1 MLVIY
6 AEKSSLAKTIASVL
20 GAGQRIPMQGEP
32 TVGYYQFKFNGEDAV
47 LCHGVGHLMSLIP
60 AASYDEKYKN
70 WDLNVFP
77 CIPEKFRIAPKKETI
92 ACSRLVKDFFQKA
105 DWCINAA
112 DPDRE
117 GELIFS
123 YVYQACGCKAP
134 YKRVWI
140 EDLTD
145 EKIRKAFSNL
155 IEPKQ
160 SISAQNP
167 GSPYDL
173 QMAGRARDI
182 ADWLIG
188 NNLTVAATKRFGGY
202 KELLS
207 VGRVQTPTLALV
219 VEREKAILNH
229 SKTKFWRLNGIFTT
243 ANNETFEAEYI
254 EGKIA
259 NSEDAGKKLAE
270 CGNADGVVA
279 EVNTKHKSENAPL
292 LYNATQLQIAANKKF
307 GWNSDKTTK
316 VMQDLYEHKLMT
328 YPRTSSEHL
337 TEAMMPEAA
346 AIIGKLL
353 NMPEYSKYAL
363 PRDKWQKFSKRHF
376 DDKKVGSH
384 PAIIPTVNVPKDMSS
399 MNEDEKKLYDL
410 LAKSLIRIIYPKA
423 ELDDTTV
430 LIDVNKVR
438 FKATGSVI
446 TNNGWYA
453 VDAKPQKKNVL
464 PALAVGDK
472 LKGEYSIKEC
482 ETEPPKRYTEADLL
496 AAMELAGQTIEDEEI
511 RTLMKMQKKGLGTDA
526 TRAPIL
532 KGLFDRRYL
541 DRKGKSIFP
550 TDKGMFLIDTLPV
563 DAIKSADMTGDWEMR
578 LNNVA
583 MGKEP
588 VINFIRD
595 IEQTTRDWYAQVASA
610 SERHYVSPEKG
621 DLLCPVCNRV
631 VKPTPFG
638 WGCTGY
644 SKDGDG
650 CKFTIN
656 KTLAGVEM
664 SEKEIQ
670 KLLTKGRTGLIK
682 GFTSKS
688 GKKFNAYLV
697 IDPETKD
704 IKFDFLSDKERE
716 MVCPICGKGMKKSK
730 YGYIC
735 ENFSRDGS
743 GCDFSVNTEICKKK
757 ISAAQVAALLKDGRT
772 EVIKGFKSKAGKEFD
787 AALVLNKETHRIDFE
802 FAKREQPSASRN
814 AYYPEEQ
821 FEYYEPVIPEEYLHP
836 IEPKAE
842 PTEHYNEY
850 AELFGRLDKSEFR
863 SKFKLDD
870 KDIQMINE
878 KGMDVIRSHA
888 VDFVQKRL
896 APAVIPNDR
905 KQTPMRG
912 HPVFKAQHATACCC
926 RGCLS
931 KWHHIPAGVELTQE
945 QQEYVVNV
953 LMEWI
958 GKKYHQ

>member
-6 AEKSSLAKTIASVL
+6 AEKSSLAKTIANVL
-20 GAGQRIPMQGEP
+20 GAGPRIPMQGEP
-32 TVGYYQFKFNGEDAV
+32 TVGYYRFKFNGEDAV
-47 LCHGVGHLMSLIP
+47 LCHGVGHLMSLVP
-60 AASYDEKYKN
+60 ASSYDEKYKN
-70 WDLNVFP
+70 WDLSVFP
-77 CIPEKFRIAPKKETI
+77 CIPDKFRIAPKKETI
-92 ACSRLVKDFFQKA
+92 ACARLVKSFFRQA

-145 EKIRKAFSNL
+145 EKIKKAFGNL
-155 IEPKQ
+155 IEAKQ
-160 SISAQNP
+160 PVSAQNQ

-229 SKTKFWRLNGIFTT
+229 TKSKFWRLMASFTT
-243 ANNETFEAEYI
+243 AGSDAFEAEYTK
-254 EGKIA
+254 GKITDFK
-259 NSEDAGKKLAE
+259 DAEKKLTD
-270 CGNADGVVA
+270 CGNSDGIVA
-279 EVNTKHKSENAPL
+279 EVNVKHKSENAPL

-307 GWNSDKTTK
+307 GWDSEKTSK
-316 VMQDLYEHKLMT
+316 VMQELYEHKLMT

-337 TEAMMPEAA
+337 TEAMMPEVSAT
-346 AIIGKLL
+346 IGKLM
-353 NMPEYSKYAL
+353 NMSEYSKYAL
-363 PRDKWQKFSKRHF
+363 HKEKWQKFTKRHF

-399 MNEDEKKLYDL
+399 MNEDEQKLYDL

-423 ELDDTTV
+423 ELDDTAAF
-430 LIDVNKVR
+430 IDVNKVR

-446 TNNGWYA
+446 TKSGWYA
-453 VDAKPQKKNVL
+453 VDARPQKKNVL
-464 PALAVGDK
+464 PALAVGDV
-472 LKGEYSIKEC
+472 LKGEYGIKEG

-532 KGLFDRRYL
+532 KGLFERKYL
-541 DRKGKSIFP
+541 YRKGKSIFP
-550 TDKGMFLIDTLPV
+550 TDKGIFLIDTLPV
-563 DAIKSADMTGDWEMR
+563 DAIKSADMTGNWEMR
-578 LNNVA
+578 LNNIA

-588 VINFIRD
+588 VLNFIRD
-595 IEQTTRDWYAQVASA
+595 IEQTTRDWYAQIAA
-610 SERHYVSPEKG
+610 AGERHYVSPQKG
-621 DLLCPVCNRV
+621 DLLCPVCGKV

-650 CKFTIN
+650 CKFSIN
-656 KTLAGVEM
+656 KTLAGVEL
-664 SEKEIQ
+664 SDKNIAQ
-670 KLLTKGRTGLIK
+670 LLTKGRTGLIK

-697 IDPETKD
+697 IDSESKD
-704 IKFDFLSDKERE
+704 IKFDFLSDRERE
-716 MVCPICGKGMKKSK
+716 MVCPICGKPMKKSK

-735 ENFSRDGS
+735 SDFSRDGN

-757 ISAAQVAALLKDGRT
+757 ISEAQVSALLKNGRT
-772 EVIKGFKSKAGKEFD
+772 DVIKGFKSKAGREFD
-787 AALVLNKETHRIDFE
+787 AVLVVNRETHKIDFE
-802 FAKREQPSASRN
+802 FAKREPMPQSSPQSGN
-814 AYYPEEQ
+814 GYYPDDEEPL
-821 FEYYEPVIPEEYLHP
+821 YYEPIIPE
-836 IEPKAE
+836 
-842 PTEHYNEY
+842 
-850 AELFGRLDKSEFR
+850 D
-863 SKFKLDD
+863 
-870 KDIQMINE
+870 M
-878 KGMDVIRSHA
+878 
-888 VDFVQKRL
+888 
-896 APAVIPNDR
+896 
-905 KQTPMRG
+905 
-912 HPVFKAQHATACCC
+912 
-926 RGCLS
+926 
-931 KWHHIPAGVELTQE
+931 
-945 QQEYVVNV
+945 
-953 LMEWI
+953 
-958 GKKYHQ
+958 

>member
-6 AEKSSLAKTIASVL
+6 AEKSSLAKTIAAVL
-20 GAGQRIPMQGEP
+20 GAGQRISLQGEP
-32 TVGYYQFKFNGEDAV
+32 TVGYYKFKFNGEDAV
-47 LCHGVGHLMSLIP
+47 LCHGVGHLMSLVP
-60 AASYDEKYKN
+60 ASTYDEKYKN
-70 WDLNVFP
+70 WDLSVFP
-77 CIPEKFRIAPKKETI
+77 CIPQKFRIAPKSETI
-92 ACSRLVKDFFQKA
+92 ACSRLVKSFFQQA

-145 EKIRKAFSNL
+145 EKIKKAFTNL

-160 SISAQNP
+160 SISAQNQ

-219 VEREKAILNH
+219 VEREKTILNH
-229 SKTKFWRLNGIFTT
+229 SKTKFWRLIAGFTT
-243 ANNETFEAEYI
+243 SDGEVFEAEYI
-254 EGKIA
+254 DGKFTDMVEA
-259 NSEDAGKKLAE
+259 EKKLSL
-270 CGNADGVVA
+270 CGNNDGTVA
-279 EVNTKHKSENAPL
+279 EVNTRHKTENAPL

-307 GWNSDKTTK
+307 GWDADKTTK
-316 VMQDLYEHKLMT
+316 VMQELYEHKLMT

-337 TEAMMPEAA
+337 TEAMMPEVSVT
-346 AIIGKLL
+346 IGKLL

-363 PRDKWQKFSKRHF
+363 SKDKWQKFTKRHF

-399 MNEDEKKLYDL
+399 LSEDEKKLYDL
-410 LAKSLIRIIYPKA
+410 LAKSLIRIIYPRA

-430 LIDVNKVR
+430 LVDVNKVR

-446 TNNGWYA
+446 VKNGWYA

-464 PALAVGDK
+464 PTLAAGDN

-496 AAMELAGQTIEDEEI
+496 AAMELAGQNIEDEEI

-532 KGLFDRRYL
+532 KGLFERKYL
-541 DRKGKSIFP
+541 ARKGKTIFP
-550 TDKGMFLIDTLPV
+550 TEKGMFLIDTLPV

-578 LNNVA
+578 LNNIA

-588 VINFIRD
+588 VINFIKD
-595 IEQTTRDWYAQVASA
+595 IEQTTVDWYNQIAAAGEQ
-610 SERHYVSPEKG
+610 HYVSPQKG
-621 DLLCPVCNRV
+621 DLLCPVCGRV
-631 VKPTPFG
+631 VKETSFG

-644 SKDGDG
+644 TRDGKG
-650 CKFTIN
+650 CRFSVSRN
-656 KTLAGVEM
+656 LAGA
-664 SEKEIQ
+664 EITDKNVSQ
-670 KLLTKGRTGLIK
+670 LVKKGRTGLIK
-682 GFTSKS
+682 GFVSKS

-697 IDPETKD
+697 VDPESKD
-704 IKFDFLSDKERE
+704 IKFDFMSEKERE

-735 ENFSRDGS
+735 ENFSKDGN
-743 GCDFSVNTEICKKK
+743 GCNFSVNTEICRKK
-757 ISAAQVAALLKDGRT
+757 ISEAQVSALLKNGRT
-772 EVIKGFKSKAGKEFD
+772 DVIKGFKSKAGKDFD
-787 AALVLNKETHRIDFE
+787 AALVVNKETHKIDFE
-802 FAKREQPSASRN
+802 FAKRETAVQPVAPYQE
-814 AYYPEEQ
+814 YYPPVEDLG
-821 FEYYEPVIPEEYLHP
+821 YYEPPFIP
-836 IEPKAE
+836 
-842 PTEHYNEY
+842 
-850 AELFGRLDKSEFR
+850 
-863 SKFKLDD
+863 DD
-870 KDIQMINE
+870 M
-878 KGMDVIRSHA
+878 
-888 VDFVQKRL
+888 
-896 APAVIPNDR
+896 
-905 KQTPMRG
+905 
-912 HPVFKAQHATACCC
+912 
-926 RGCLS
+926 
-931 KWHHIPAGVELTQE
+931 
-945 QQEYVVNV
+945 
-953 LMEWI
+953 
-958 GKKYHQ
+958 

>member
-6 AEKSSLAKTIASVL
+6 AEKSSLAKTIANVL
-20 GAGQRIPMQGEP
+20 GAGPRIPMQGEP
-32 TVGYYQFKFNGEDAV
+32 TVGYYRFKFNGEDAV
-47 LCHGVGHLMSLIP
+47 LCHGVGHLMSLVP
-60 AASYDEKYKN
+60 ASSYDEKYKN
-70 WDLNVFP
+70 WDLSVFP
-77 CIPEKFRIAPKKETI
+77 CIPDKFRIAPKKETI
-92 ACSRLVKDFFQKA
+92 ACARLVKSFFRQA

-145 EKIRKAFSNL
+145 EKIKKAFGNL

-160 SISAQNP
+160 PVSAQNP

-173 QMAGRARDI
+173 QMAGRARNI

-229 SKTKFWRLNGIFTT
+229 TKSKFWRLMANFTT
-243 ANNETFEAEYI
+243 AGGDAFEAEYA
-254 EGKIA
+254 EGKITDFK
-259 NSEDAGKKLAE
+259 DAEKKLTD
-270 CGNADGVVA
+270 CGNSDGIVA
-279 EVNTKHKSENAPL
+279 EVNTKHRSESAPL
-292 LYNATQLQIAANKKF
+292 LFNATQLQIAANKKF
-307 GWNSDKTTK
+307 GWDSEKTSK
-316 VMQDLYEHKLMT
+316 VMQELYEHKLMT

-337 TEAMMPEAA
+337 TEAMMPEVSAT
-346 AIIGKLL
+346 IGKLI

-363 PRDKWQKFSKRHF
+363 PKEKWQKFTKRHF

-399 MNEDEKKLYDL
+399 MNEDEQKLYDL

-423 ELDDTTV
+423 ELDDTAAF
-430 LIDVNKVR
+430 IDVNKVR

-446 TNNGWYA
+446 TKSGWYA
-453 VDAKPQKKNVL
+453 VDARPQKKNVL
-464 PALAVGDK
+464 PVLAVGDV
-472 LKGEYSIKEC
+472 LKGEYSIKEG

-532 KGLFDRRYL
+532 KGLFERKYL
-541 DRKGKSIFP
+541 YRKGKSIFP
-550 TDKGMFLIDTLPV
+550 TDKGIFLIDTLPV
-563 DAIKSADMTGDWEMR
+563 DAIKSADMTGNWEIR
-578 LNNVA
+578 LNNIA

-588 VINFIRD
+588 VLNFIRD
-595 IEQTTRDWYAQVASA
+595 IEQTTRDWYAQIAA
-610 SERHYVSPEKG
+610 AGERHYVSPQKG
-621 DLLCPVCNRV
+621 DLLCPMCGRV
-631 VKPTPFG
+631 VKPTTFG

-644 SKDGDG
+644 SKDGYG
-650 CKFTIN
+650 CKFSIN
-656 KTLAGVEM
+656 KTLAGVEL
-664 SEKEIQ
+664 SDKNIAQ
-670 KLLTKGRTGLIK
+670 LLTKGRTGLIK

-697 IDPETKD
+697 IDSESKD
-704 IKFDFLSDKERE
+704 IKFDFLSDRERE
-716 MVCPICGKGMKKSK
+716 MVCPICGKPMKKSK

-735 ENFSRDGS
+735 SDFSRDGN

-757 ISAAQVAALLKDGRT
+757 ISEAQVSALLKNGRT
-772 EVIKGFKSKAGKEFD
+772 DVIKGFKSKAGREFD
-787 AALVLNKETHRIDFE
+787 AALVVNRETHKIDFE
-802 FAKREQPSASRN
+802 FAKREPMPQSSPHSGN
-814 AYYPEEQ
+814 GYYPDDEEPLY
-821 FEYYEPVIPEEYLHP
+821 FEPIIPE
-836 IEPKAE
+836 
-842 PTEHYNEY
+842 
-850 AELFGRLDKSEFR
+850 D
-863 SKFKLDD
+863 
-870 KDIQMINE
+870 M
-878 KGMDVIRSHA
+878 
-888 VDFVQKRL
+888 
-896 APAVIPNDR
+896 
-905 KQTPMRG
+905 
-912 HPVFKAQHATACCC
+912 
-926 RGCLS
+926 
-931 KWHHIPAGVELTQE
+931 
-945 QQEYVVNV
+945 
-953 LMEWI
+953 
-958 GKKYHQ
+958 

>member
-1 MLVIY
+1 MVVIY
-6 AEKSSLAKTIASVL
+6 AEKSSLAKTIAGVL
-20 GAGQRIPMQGEP
+20 GAGQRISMPGEP
-32 TVGYYQFKFNGEDAV
+32 TVGYYQFKFKGEDAV
-47 LCHGVGHLMSLIP
+47 LCHGIGHLMSLVP
-60 AASYDEKYKN
+60 ASVYDEKYKN
-70 WDLNVFP
+70 WDLSVFP
-77 CIPEKFRIAPKKETI
+77 CIPTKFRIAPKNETI
-92 ACSRLVKDFFQKA
+92 ACSRLVKGFFQQA

-145 EKIRKAFSNL
+145 VKIQKAFDNL

-160 SISAQNP
+160 SISQHNVGTP
-167 GSPYDL
+167 DDL

-202 KELLS
+202 KELLP

-229 SKTKFWRLNGIFTT
+229 SKSKFWRLMASFTT
-243 ANNETFEAEYI
+243 EKNEVFEAEYI

-259 NSEDAGKKLAE
+259 KQEDAEKKLAE
-270 CGNADGVVA
+270 CRNADGIVA
-279 EVNTKHKSENAPL
+279 EVNVKHKSENAPL

-307 GWNSDKTTK
+307 GWNADKTTK

-337 TEAMMPEAA
+337 TEAMKPEVSVT
-346 AIIGKLL
+346 IGKLL
-353 NMPEYSKYAL
+353 NMPEYSKFAL
-363 PRDKWQKFSKRHF
+363 PKEKWQKFGKRHF

-384 PAIIPTVNVPKDMSS
+384 PAIIPTINVPKDMSAL
-399 MNEDEKKLYDL
+399 NADEKMLYDL

-423 ELDDTTV
+423 ELDDTTA

-464 PALAVGDK
+464 PPLAVGDV

-496 AAMELAGQTIEDEEI
+496 AAMELAGQNIEDEEI

-532 KGLFDRRYL
+532 KGLFDRKYL

-550 TDKGMFLIDTLPV
+550 TDKGIFLIDTLPV

-588 VINFIRD
+588 VINFIND
-595 IEQTTRDWYAQVASA
+595 IKQTTIDWYAQVASA

-621 DLLCPVCNRV
+621 DLLCPICRRV

-656 KTLAGVEM
+656 RNLAGVEM
-664 SEKEIQ
+664 TDKSVAQ
-670 KLLTKGRTGLIK
+670 LLNKGRTGLLK
-682 GFTSKS
+682 GFVSKS

-697 IDPETKD
+697 IDKESGD
-704 IKFDFLSDKERE
+704 IKFDFMSEKERE
-716 MVCPICGKGMKKSK
+716 MVCPVCGKPMKKSK

-735 ENFSRDGS
+735 SEFSRDGN
-743 GCDFSVNTEICKKK
+743 GCNFAVNTEICKKK
-757 ISAAQVAALLKDGRT
+757 ISETQVSALLKKGRT
-772 EVIKGFKSKAGKEFD
+772 DVIKGFKSKAGKEFD
-787 AALVLNKETHRIDFE
+787 AALVLNKETHKIDFE
-802 FAKREQPSASRN
+802 FAKRELPQAPNERYIPIA
-814 AYYPEEQ
+814 EEPMLD
-821 FEYYEPVIPEEYLHP
+821 YYEPVIPPEY
-836 IEPKAE
+836 
-842 PTEHYNEY
+842 
-850 AELFGRLDKSEFR
+850 R
-863 SKFKLDD
+863 
-870 KDIQMINE
+870 
-878 KGMDVIRSHA
+878 
-888 VDFVQKRL
+888 
-896 APAVIPNDR
+896 
-905 KQTPMRG
+905 
-912 HPVFKAQHATACCC
+912 
-926 RGCLS
+926 
-931 KWHHIPAGVELTQE
+931 
-945 QQEYVVNV
+945 
-953 LMEWI
+953 
-958 GKKYHQ
+958 

>member
-6 AEKSSLAKTIASVL
+6 AEKSSLAKTIANVL
-20 GAGQRIPMQGEP
+20 GAGQRIAMQGEP
-32 TVGYYQFKFNGEDAV
+32 TVGYYRFKWGGEDAV
-47 LCHGVGHLMSLIP
+47 LCHGVGHLMSLVP
-60 AASYDEKYKN
+60 ASSYDEKYKN
-70 WDLNVFP
+70 WDLSVFP
-77 CIPEKFRIAPKKETI
+77 CIPQEFKIAPKKETL
-92 ACSRLVKDFFQKA
+92 ACSRLVKSFFQQA

-145 EKIRKAFSNL
+145 EKIRTAFNNL

-167 GSPYDL
+167 GSPDDL

-229 SKTKFWRLNGIFTT
+229 TKSKFRRLMAGFTT
-243 ANNETFEAEYI
+243 ANGDAFEAEYI
-254 EGKIA
+254 EGKITKL
-259 NSEDAGKKLAE
+259 EDAEKKLSE
-270 CGNADGVVA
+270 CGNADGIVA
-279 EVNTKHKSENAPL
+279 EVNTKHKSESAPL
-292 LYNATQLQIAANKKF
+292 LFNATQLQIAANKKF
-307 GWNSDKTTK
+307 GWDSDKTTK

-337 TEAMMPEAA
+337 TEAMMTEVSVT
-346 AIIGKLL
+346 IGKLL
-353 NMPEYSKYAL
+353 NMPEYSKYAISK
-363 PRDKWQKFSKRHF
+363 DKWQKFTKRHF

-399 MNEDEKKLYDL
+399 MSDDEKKLYDL

-423 ELDDTTV
+423 ELDDTAIF
-430 LIDVNKVR
+430 IDVNKVR

-464 PALAVGDK
+464 PALAVGDV

-532 KGLFDRRYL
+532 KGLFERKYL
-541 DRKGKSIFP
+541 DRKGKTIFP
-550 TDKGMFLIDTLPV
+550 TDKGIFLIDTLPV
-563 DAIKSADMTGDWEMR
+563 EAIKSADMTGDWEMR
-578 LNNVA
+578 LGNIA

-595 IEQTTRDWYAQVASA
+595 IEQTTMEWYAQIVSA
-610 SERHYVSPEKG
+610 GERHYVSPQKG
-621 DLLCPVCNRV
+621 DLLCPVCGKV

-656 KTLAGVEM
+656 KTLAGVQM
-664 SEKEIQ
+664 TDKNIAQ
-670 KLLTKGRTGLIK
+670 LLNKGRTGLIK
-682 GFTSKS
+682 GFVSKS

-697 IDPETKD
+697 IDSESKE
-704 IKFDFLSDKERE
+704 IKFDFLSDRERE
-716 MVCPICGKGMKKSK
+716 MVCPICGKPMKKSK

-735 ENFSRDGS
+735 SDFSRDGS

-757 ISAAQVAALLKDGRT
+757 ISEVQVSLLLKNGRT
-772 EVIKGFKSKAGKEFD
+772 DVIKGFKSKAGKEFD
-787 AALVLNKETHRIDFE
+787 AALVLNKETHKIDFE
-802 FAKREQPSASRN
+802 FARREPLTPPRGG
-814 AYYPEEQ
+814 YYPDDAEL
-821 FEYYEPVIPEEYLHP
+821 EYYEPVIPEE
-836 IEPKAE
+836 
-842 PTEHYNEY
+842 
-850 AELFGRLDKSEFR
+850 
-863 SKFKLDD
+863 
-870 KDIQMINE
+870 M
-878 KGMDVIRSHA
+878 M
-888 VDFVQKRL
+888 
-896 APAVIPNDR
+896 
-905 KQTPMRG
+905 
-912 HPVFKAQHATACCC
+912 
-926 RGCLS
+926 
-931 KWHHIPAGVELTQE
+931 
-945 QQEYVVNV
+945 
-953 LMEWI
+953 
-958 GKKYHQ
+958 

>member
-6 AEKSSLAKTIASVL
+6 AEKSSLAKTIANVL
-20 GAGQRIPMQGEP
+20 GAGPRIPMQGEP
-32 TVGYYQFKFNGEDAV
+32 TVGYYRFKFNGEDAV
-47 LCHGVGHLMSLIP
+47 LCHGVGHLMSLVP
-60 AASYDEKYKN
+60 ASSYDEKYKN
-70 WDLNVFP
+70 WDLSVFP
-77 CIPEKFRIAPKKETI
+77 CIPDKFRIAPKKETI
-92 ACSRLVKDFFQKA
+92 ACARLVKSFFRQA

-145 EKIRKAFSNL
+145 EKIKKAFGNL

-160 SISAQNP
+160 PVSAQNP

-229 SKTKFWRLNGIFTT
+229 TKSKFWRLMASFTT
-243 ANNETFEAEYI
+243 AGGDAFEAEYA
-254 EGKIA
+254 EGKITDFK
-259 NSEDAGKKLAE
+259 DAEKKLTD
-270 CGNADGVVA
+270 CGNSDGIVA
-279 EVNTKHKSENAPL
+279 EVNTKHRSESAPL
-292 LYNATQLQIAANKKF
+292 LFNATQLQIAANKKF
-307 GWNSDKTTK
+307 GWDSEKTSK
-316 VMQDLYEHKLMT
+316 VMQELYEHKLMT

-337 TEAMMPEAA
+337 TEAMMPEVSAT
-346 AIIGKLL
+346 IGKLM

-363 PRDKWQKFSKRHF
+363 PKEKWQKFTKRHF

-399 MNEDEKKLYDL
+399 MNEDEQKLYDL

-423 ELDDTTV
+423 ELDDTAAF
-430 LIDVNKVR
+430 IDVNKVR

-446 TNNGWYA
+446 TKSGWYA
-453 VDAKPQKKNVL
+453 VDARPQKKNVL
-464 PALAVGDK
+464 PALAVGDV
-472 LKGEYSIKEC
+472 LKGEYGIKEG

-532 KGLFDRRYL
+532 KGLFERKYL
-541 DRKGKSIFP
+541 YRKGKSIFP
-550 TDKGMFLIDTLPV
+550 TDKGIFLIDTLPV
-563 DAIKSADMTGDWEMR
+563 DAIKSADMTGNWEMR
-578 LNNVA
+578 LNNIA

-588 VINFIRD
+588 VLNFIRD
-595 IEQTTRDWYAQVASA
+595 IEQTTKDWYAQIAA
-610 SERHYVSPEKG
+610 AGERHYVSPQKG
-621 DLLCPVCNRV
+621 DLLCPVCGKV
-631 VKPTPFG
+631 VKPAPFG

-650 CKFTIN
+650 CRFSIN
-656 KTLAGVEM
+656 KTLAGVEL
-664 SEKEIQ
+664 SDKNIAQ
-670 KLLTKGRTGLIK
+670 LLTKGRTGLIK

-697 IDPETKD
+697 IDSESKD
-704 IKFDFLSDKERE
+704 IKFDFLSDRERE
-716 MVCPICGKGMKKSK
+716 MVCPICGKPMKKSK

-735 ENFSRDGS
+735 SDFSRDGN

-757 ISAAQVAALLKDGRT
+757 ISEAQVSALLKNGRT
-772 EVIKGFKSKAGKEFD
+772 DVIKGFKSKAGREFD
-787 AALVLNKETHRIDFE
+787 AALVVNRETHKIDFE
-802 FAKREQPSASRN
+802 FAKREPMPQSSPHSGN
-814 AYYPEEQ
+814 GYYPDDEEPLY
-821 FEYYEPVIPEEYLHP
+821 FEPIIPE
-836 IEPKAE
+836 
-842 PTEHYNEY
+842 
-850 AELFGRLDKSEFR
+850 D
-863 SKFKLDD
+863 
-870 KDIQMINE
+870 M
-878 KGMDVIRSHA
+878 
-888 VDFVQKRL
+888 
-896 APAVIPNDR
+896 
-905 KQTPMRG
+905 
-912 HPVFKAQHATACCC
+912 
-926 RGCLS
+926 
-931 KWHHIPAGVELTQE
+931 
-945 QQEYVVNV
+945 
-953 LMEWI
+953 
-958 GKKYHQ
+958 

>member
-47 LCHGVGHLMSLIP
+47 LCHGVGHLMSLVP

-77 CIPEKFRIAPKKETI
+77 CIPEKFRIALKKETI
-92 ACSRLVKDFFQKA
+92 ACSRLVKGFFQKA

-145 EKIRKAFSNL
+145 EKIKKAFSNL

-229 SKTKFWRLNGIFTT
+229 SKTKFWRLNGTFAT

-259 NSEDAGKKLAE
+259 NSEEAEKKLSD
-270 CGNADGVVA
+270 CGNADGIVA

-346 AIIGKLL
+346 VTIGKLL

-399 MNEDEKKLYDL
+399 MNEDEKQLYDL

-482 ETEPPKRYTEADLL
+482 ETEPPKRYTEDICC
-496 AAMELAGQTIEDEEI
+496 ERGI
-511 RTLMKMQKKGLGTDA
+511 R
-526 TRAPIL
+526 
-532 KGLFDRRYL
+532 
-541 DRKGKSIFP
+541 
-550 TDKGMFLIDTLPV
+550 
-563 DAIKSADMTGDWEMR
+563 
-578 LNNVA
+578 N
-583 MGKEP
+583 
-588 VINFIRD
+588 
-595 IEQTTRDWYAQVASA
+595 
-610 SERHYVSPEKG
+610 
-621 DLLCPVCNRV
+621 
-631 VKPTPFG
+631 
-638 WGCTGY
+638 
-644 SKDGDG
+644 
-650 CKFTIN
+650 
-656 KTLAGVEM
+656 
-664 SEKEIQ
+664 
-670 KLLTKGRTGLIK
+670 
-682 GFTSKS
+682 
-688 GKKFNAYLV
+688 
-697 IDPETKD
+697 
-704 IKFDFLSDKERE
+704 
-716 MVCPICGKGMKKSK
+716 
-730 YGYIC
+730 
-735 ENFSRDGS
+735 
-743 GCDFSVNTEICKKK
+743 
-757 ISAAQVAALLKDGRT
+757 
-772 EVIKGFKSKAGKEFD
+772 
-787 AALVLNKETHRIDFE
+787 
-802 FAKREQPSASRN
+802 
-814 AYYPEEQ
+814 
-821 FEYYEPVIPEEYLHP
+821 HP
-836 IEPKAE
+836 
-842 PTEHYNEY
+842 
-850 AELFGRLDKSEFR
+850 
-863 SKFKLDD
+863 
-870 KDIQMINE
+870 
-878 KGMDVIRSHA
+878 
-888 VDFVQKRL
+888 
-896 APAVIPNDR
+896 
-905 KQTPMRG
+905 
-912 HPVFKAQHATACCC
+912 
-926 RGCLS
+926 
-931 KWHHIPAGVELTQE
+931 
-945 QQEYVVNV
+945 
-953 LMEWI
+953 
-958 GKKYHQ
+958 

>member
-6 AEKSSLAKTIASVL
+6 AEKGSLAKTIANVL
-20 GAGQRIPMQGEP
+20 GAGQRIAMQGEP
-32 TVGYYQFKFNGEDAV
+32 TVGYYRFKFKDEDAV
-47 LCHGVGHLMSLIP
+47 LCHGVGHLMSLVP
-60 AASYDEKYKN
+60 ASSYDEKYKN
-70 WDLNVFP
+70 WDLSVFP
-77 CIPEKFRIAPKKETI
+77 CIPQKFKIAPKKETI
-92 ACSRLVKDFFQKA
+92 ACSRLVKSFFQQA

-145 EKIRKAFSNL
+145 EKIRRAFNNL

-160 SISAQNP
+160 PISAQNP
-167 GSPYDL
+167 GSPDDL

-229 SKTKFWRLNGIFTT
+229 TKSKFRRLMAGFTT
-243 ANNETFEAEYI
+243 ANGDAFEAEYI
-254 EGKIA
+254 EGKITKL
-259 NSEDAGKKLAE
+259 EDAEKKLSE
-270 CGNADGVVA
+270 CGNADGIVA
-279 EVNTKHKSENAPL
+279 VVNTKHKSESAPL
-292 LYNATQLQIAANKKF
+292 LFNATQLQIAANKKF
-307 GWNSDKTTK
+307 GWDSDKTTK

-337 TEAMMPEAA
+337 TEAMMPEVSVT
-346 AIIGKLL
+346 IGKLL
-353 NMPEYSKYAL
+353 NMPEYSKYAISK
-363 PRDKWQKFSKRHF
+363 DKWQKFTKRHF

-399 MNEDEKKLYDL
+399 MSDDEKKLYDL

-423 ELDDTTV
+423 ELDDTAV
-430 LIDVNKVR
+430 FIDVNKVR
-438 FKATGSVI
+438 FKATVSVI

-464 PALAVGDK
+464 PALAVGDV
-472 LKGEYSIKEC
+472 LKGKYSIKEC

-532 KGLFDRRYL
+532 KGLFDRKYL

-550 TDKGMFLIDTLPV
+550 TDKGIFLIDTLPV

-578 LNNVA
+578 LGNIA

-595 IEQTTRDWYAQVASA
+595 IEQTTREWYAQIVSA
-610 SERHYVSPEKG
+610 GERHYVSPQKG
-621 DLLCPVCNRV
+621 DLLCPVCGKV

-656 KTLAGVEM
+656 KTLAGVQM
-664 SEKEIQ
+664 TDKNIAQ
-670 KLLTKGRTGLIK
+670 LLNKGRTGLIK
-682 GFTSKS
+682 GFVSKS

-697 IDPETKD
+697 IDSESKE
-704 IKFDFLSDKERE
+704 IKFDFLSDRERE
-716 MVCPICGKGMKKSK
+716 MVCPICGKPMKKSK

-735 ENFSRDGS
+735 SDFSRDGN
-743 GCDFSVNTEICKKK
+743 GCDFSVNTEICKNR
-757 ISAAQVAALLKDGRT
+757 ISEAQVAMLLKNGRT
-772 EVIKGFKSKAGKEFD
+772 DVIKGFKSKAGKEFD
-787 AALVLNKETHRIDFE
+787 ASLVVNKETHKIDFE
-802 FAKREQPSASRN
+802 FSRQEPI
-814 AYYPEEQ
+814 APPRGGYYPDDAEL
-821 FEYYEPVIPEEYLHP
+821 EYYEPVIPEE
-836 IEPKAE
+836 
-842 PTEHYNEY
+842 
-850 AELFGRLDKSEFR
+850 
-863 SKFKLDD
+863 
-870 KDIQMINE
+870 M
-878 KGMDVIRSHA
+878 M
-888 VDFVQKRL
+888 
-896 APAVIPNDR
+896 
-905 KQTPMRG
+905 
-912 HPVFKAQHATACCC
+912 
-926 RGCLS
+926 
-931 KWHHIPAGVELTQE
+931 
-945 QQEYVVNV
+945 
-953 LMEWI
+953 
-958 GKKYHQ
+958 

>member
-6 AEKSSLAKTIASVL
+6 AEKSSLAKTIANVL
-20 GAGQRIPMQGEP
+20 GAGPRIPMQGEP
-32 TVGYYQFKFNGEDAV
+32 TVGYYRFKFNGEDAV
-47 LCHGVGHLMSLIP
+47 LCHGVGHLMSLVP
-60 AASYDEKYKN
+60 ASSYDEKYKN
-70 WDLNVFP
+70 WDLSVFP
-77 CIPEKFRIAPKKETI
+77 CIPDKFRIAPKKETI
-92 ACSRLVKDFFQKA
+92 ACARLVKSFFRQA

-145 EKIRKAFSNL
+145 EKIKKAFGNL

-160 SISAQNP
+160 PVSAQNP

-229 SKTKFWRLNGIFTT
+229 TKSKFWRLMASFTT
-243 ANNETFEAEYI
+243 AGGDAFEAEYA
-254 EGKIA
+254 EGKITDFK
-259 NSEDAGKKLAE
+259 DAEKKLTD
-270 CGNADGVVA
+270 CGNSDGIVA
-279 EVNTKHKSENAPL
+279 EVNTKHRSESAPL
-292 LYNATQLQIAANKKF
+292 LFNATQLQIAANKKF
-307 GWNSDKTTK
+307 GWDSEKTSK
-316 VMQDLYEHKLMT
+316 VMQELYEHKLMT

-337 TEAMMPEAA
+337 TEAMMPEVSATL
-346 AIIGKLL
+346 GKLM

-363 PRDKWQKFSKRHF
+363 PKEKWQKFTKRHF

-399 MNEDEKKLYDL
+399 MTEDEQKLYDL
-410 LAKSLIRIIYPKA
+410 LAKSFIRIIYPKA
-423 ELDDTTV
+423 ELDDTAAF
-430 LIDVNKVR
+430 IDVNKVR

-446 TNNGWYA
+446 TKSGWYA
-453 VDAKPQKKNVL
+453 VDARPQKKNVL
-464 PALAVGDK
+464 PVLAVGDV
-472 LKGEYSIKEC
+472 LKGEYSIKEG

-532 KGLFDRRYL
+532 KGLFERKYL
-541 DRKGKSIFP
+541 YRKGKSIFP
-550 TDKGMFLIDTLPV
+550 TDKGIFLIDTLPV
-563 DAIKSADMTGDWEMR
+563 DAIKSADMTGNWEMR
-578 LNNVA
+578 LNNIA

-588 VINFIRD
+588 VLNFIRD
-595 IEQTTRDWYAQVASA
+595 IEQTTRDWYAQIAA
-610 SERHYVSPEKG
+610 AGERHYVSPQKG
-621 DLLCPVCNRV
+621 DLLCPVCGKV
-631 VKPTPFG
+631 VKPAPFG

-650 CKFTIN
+650 CRFSIN
-656 KTLAGVEM
+656 KTLAGVEL
-664 SEKEIQ
+664 SDKNIAQ
-670 KLLTKGRTGLIK
+670 LLTKGRTGLIK
-682 GFTSKS
+682 GFISKS

-697 IDPETKD
+697 IDSESKD
-704 IKFDFLSDKERE
+704 IKFDFLSDRERE
-716 MVCPICGKGMKKSK
+716 MVCPICGKPMKKSK

-735 ENFSRDGS
+735 SDFSRDGN

-757 ISAAQVAALLKDGRT
+757 ISEAQVSALLKNGRT
-772 EVIKGFKSKAGKEFD
+772 DVIKGFKSKAGREFD
-787 AALVLNKETHRIDFE
+787 AALVVNRETHKIDFE
-802 FAKREQPSASRN
+802 FAKREPMPQSSPHSGN
-814 AYYPEEQ
+814 GYYPDDEEPLY
-821 FEYYEPVIPEEYLHP
+821 FEPIIPE
-836 IEPKAE
+836 
-842 PTEHYNEY
+842 
-850 AELFGRLDKSEFR
+850 D
-863 SKFKLDD
+863 
-870 KDIQMINE
+870 M
-878 KGMDVIRSHA
+878 
-888 VDFVQKRL
+888 
-896 APAVIPNDR
+896 
-905 KQTPMRG
+905 
-912 HPVFKAQHATACCC
+912 
-926 RGCLS
+926 
-931 KWHHIPAGVELTQE
+931 
-945 QQEYVVNV
+945 
-953 LMEWI
+953 
-958 GKKYHQ
+958 

>member
-6 AEKSSLAKTIASVL
+6 AEKSSLAKTIANVL
-20 GAGQRIPMQGEP
+20 GAGPRIPMQGEP
-32 TVGYYQFKFNGEDAV
+32 TVGYYRFKFNGEDAV
-47 LCHGVGHLMSLIP
+47 LCHGVGHLMSLVP
-60 AASYDEKYKN
+60 ASSYDEKYKN
-70 WDLNVFP
+70 WELSVFP
-77 CIPEKFRIAPKKETI
+77 CIPDKFRIAPKKETI
-92 ACSRLVKDFFQKA
+92 ACARLVKSFFRQA

-145 EKIRKAFSNL
+145 EKIKKAFGNL

-160 SISAQNP
+160 PVSAQNQ

-202 KELLS
+202 RELLS

-219 VEREKAILNH
+219 VRREKAILDH
-229 SKTKFWRLNGIFTT
+229 TKSKFWRLT
-243 ANNETFEAEYI
+243 AEFIAPGGEVFEAEYTD
-254 EGKIA
+254 GKFTKREEA
-259 NSEDAGKKLAE
+259 EKKLTD
-270 CGNADGVVA
+270 CGNSDGIVA
-279 EVNTKHKSENAPL
+279 EVNVKHKSENAPL

-307 GWNSDKTTK
+307 GWDSEKTSK
-316 VMQDLYEHKLMT
+316 VMQELYEHKLMT

-337 TEAMMPEAA
+337 TEAMMPEVSATL
-346 AIIGKLL
+346 GKLM
-353 NMPEYSKYAL
+353 NMSEYSKYAL
-363 PRDKWQKFSKRHF
+363 PKEKWQKFTKRHF

-399 MNEDEKKLYDL
+399 MNEDEQKLYDL

-438 FKATGSVI
+438 FKASGSVI

-453 VDAKPQKKNVL
+453 VDAKPKKKNVL
-464 PALAVGDK
+464 PVLSVGDV
-472 LKGEYSIKEC
+472 LKGEYSIKEG

-532 KGLFDRRYL
+532 KGLFERKYL
-541 DRKGKSIFP
+541 YRKGKSIFP
-550 TDKGMFLIDTLPV
+550 TDKGIFLIDTLPV
-563 DAIKSADMTGDWEMR
+563 DAIKSADMTGNWEMR
-578 LNNVA
+578 LNNIA

-588 VINFIRD
+588 VLNFIRD
-595 IEQTTRDWYAQVASA
+595 IEQTTRDWYAQIAA
-610 SERHYVSPEKG
+610 AGERHYVSPQKG
-621 DLLCPVCNRV
+621 DLLCPVCGKV

-644 SKDGDG
+644 SKDGYG
-650 CKFTIN
+650 CKFSIN
-656 KTLAGVEM
+656 KTLAGVEL
-664 SEKEIQ
+664 SDKNIAQ
-670 KLLTKGRTGLIK
+670 LLTKGRTGLIK

-697 IDPETKD
+697 IDSESKD
-704 IKFDFLSDKERE
+704 IKFDFLSDRERE
-716 MVCPICGKGMKKSK
+716 MVCPICGKPMKKSK

-735 ENFSRDGS
+735 SDFSRDGN

-757 ISAAQVAALLKDGRT
+757 ISEAQVSALLKNGRID
-772 EVIKGFKSKAGKEFD
+772 VIKGFKSKAGREFD
-787 AALVLNKETHRIDFE
+787 AALVVNRETHKIDFE
-802 FAKREQPSASRN
+802 FAKREPMPQSSPHSGN
-814 AYYPEEQ
+814 GYYPDDEEPPY
-821 FEYYEPVIPEEYLHP
+821 FEPIIPE
-836 IEPKAE
+836 
-842 PTEHYNEY
+842 
-850 AELFGRLDKSEFR
+850 D
-863 SKFKLDD
+863 
-870 KDIQMINE
+870 M
-878 KGMDVIRSHA
+878 
-888 VDFVQKRL
+888 
-896 APAVIPNDR
+896 
-905 KQTPMRG
+905 
-912 HPVFKAQHATACCC
+912 
-926 RGCLS
+926 
-931 KWHHIPAGVELTQE
+931 
-945 QQEYVVNV
+945 
-953 LMEWI
+953 
-958 GKKYHQ
+958 

>member
-6 AEKSSLAKTIASVL
+6 AEKSSLAKTIANVL
-20 GAGQRIPMQGEP
+20 GAGQRIAMQGEP
-32 TVGYYQFKFNGEDAV
+32 TVGYYRFKWGGEDAV
-47 LCHGVGHLMSLIP
+47 LCHGVGHLMSLVP
-60 AASYDEKYKN
+60 ASSYDEKFKN
-70 WDLNVFP
+70 WDLSVFP
-77 CIPEKFRIAPKKETI
+77 CIPQKFKIAPKKETL
-92 ACSRLVKDFFQKA
+92 ACSKLVKSFFEQA

-145 EKIRKAFSNL
+145 EKIRRAFNNL

-160 SISAQNP
+160 PISAQNP
-167 GSPYDL
+167 DSPDDL

-229 SKTKFWRLNGIFTT
+229 TKSKFWRLMSGFTT
-243 ANNETFEAEYI
+243 SNGETFEAEYI
-254 EGKIA
+254 EGKITKLGEA
-259 NSEDAGKKLAE
+259 EKKLSE
-270 CGNADGVVA
+270 CGSADGIVA
-279 EVNTKHKSENAPL
+279 EVNTKHKSESAPL
-292 LYNATQLQIAANKKF
+292 LFNATQLQIAANKKF
-307 GWNSDKTTK
+307 GWDSDKTTK

-337 TEAMMPEAA
+337 TEAMMPEVAVT
-346 AIIGKLL
+346 IGKLL
-353 NMPEYSKYAL
+353 NMPEYSKFAI
-363 PRDKWQKFSKRHF
+363 PKDKWQKFTKRHF

-399 MNEDEKKLYDL
+399 MSDNEKKLYDL

-423 ELDDTTV
+423 ELDDTAV
-430 LIDVNKVR
+430 FIDVNKVR

-453 VDAKPQKKNVL
+453 VDARPQKKNVL
-464 PALAVGDK
+464 PALAVGDV
-472 LKGEYSIKEC
+472 LKGKYSIKEC

-532 KGLFDRRYL
+532 KGLFERKYL

-550 TDKGMFLIDTLPV
+550 TDKGIFLIDTLPV
-563 DAIKSADMTGDWEMR
+563 EAIKSADMTGDWEMR
-578 LNNVA
+578 LGNIA

-595 IEQTTRDWYAQVASA
+595 IEQTTRDWYAQIAA
-610 SERHYVSPEKG
+610 AGERHYISPQKG
-621 DLLCPVCNRV
+621 DLLCPVCGKV

-656 KTLAGVEM
+656 KTLAGVQLTD
-664 SEKEIQ
+664 KNIAQ
-670 KLLTKGRTGLIK
+670 LLNKGRTGLIK

-697 IDPETKD
+697 IDSESKE
-704 IKFDFLSDKERE
+704 IKFDFLSDRERE
-716 MVCPICGKGMKKSK
+716 MACPICGKPMKKSK

-735 ENFSRDGS
+735 SDFSRDGN

-757 ISAAQVAALLKDGRT
+757 ISEAQVAMLLKNGRT
-772 EVIKGFKSKAGKEFD
+772 DVIKGFKSKAGKEFN
-787 AALVLNKETHRIDFE
+787 ASLVVNKETHKIDFE
-802 FAKREQPSASRN
+802 FARQEPITPPMGG
-814 AYYPEEQ
+814 YYPDDAEL
-821 FEYYEPVIPEEYLHP
+821 EYYEPVIPEE
-836 IEPKAE
+836 
-842 PTEHYNEY
+842 
-850 AELFGRLDKSEFR
+850 
-863 SKFKLDD
+863 
-870 KDIQMINE
+870 M
-878 KGMDVIRSHA
+878 M
-888 VDFVQKRL
+888 
-896 APAVIPNDR
+896 
-905 KQTPMRG
+905 
-912 HPVFKAQHATACCC
+912 
-926 RGCLS
+926 
-931 KWHHIPAGVELTQE
+931 
-945 QQEYVVNV
+945 
-953 LMEWI
+953 
-958 GKKYHQ
+958 

>member
-1 MLVIY
+1 MVVIY
-6 AEKSSLAKTIASVL
+6 AEKSSLAKTIAGVL
-20 GAGQRIPMQGEP
+20 GAGQRISMPGEP
-32 TVGYYQFKFNGEDAV
+32 TVGYYQFKFKGEDAV
-47 LCHGVGHLMSLIP
+47 LCHGVGHLMSLVP
-60 AASYDEKYKN
+60 ASVYDEKYKN
-70 WDLNVFP
+70 WDLSVFP
-77 CIPEKFRIAPKKETI
+77 CIPTKFRIAPKNETI
-92 ACSRLVKDFFQKA
+92 ACSRLVKGFFQQA

-145 EKIRKAFSNL
+145 VKIQKAFDNL

-160 SISAQNP
+160 SISQHNVGTP
-167 GSPYDL
+167 DDL

-202 KELLS
+202 KELLP

-229 SKTKFWRLNGIFTT
+229 SKSKFWRLMASFTT
-243 ANNETFEAEYI
+243 EKNEVFEAEYI

-259 NSEDAGKKLAE
+259 KQEDAEKKLAE
-270 CGNADGVVA
+270 CGNADGIVA
-279 EVNTKHKSENAPL
+279 EVNVKHKSENAPL

-307 GWNSDKTTK
+307 GWNADKTTK

-337 TEAMMPEAA
+337 TEAMKPEVSVT
-346 AIIGKLL
+346 IGKLL
-353 NMPEYSKYAL
+353 NMPEYSKFAL
-363 PRDKWQKFSKRHF
+363 PKEKWQKFGKRHF

-384 PAIIPTVNVPKDMSS
+384 PAIIPTINVPKDMSAL
-399 MNEDEKKLYDL
+399 NADEKMLYDL

-423 ELDDTTV
+423 ELDDTTA

-464 PALAVGDK
+464 PPLAVGDV

-496 AAMELAGQTIEDEEI
+496 AAMELAGQNIEDEEI

-532 KGLFDRRYL
+532 KGLFDRKYL

-550 TDKGMFLIDTLPV
+550 TDKGIFLIDTLPV

-588 VINFIRD
+588 VINFIND
-595 IEQTTRDWYAQVASA
+595 IKQTTIDWYAQVASA

-621 DLLCPVCNRV
+621 DLLCPICRRV

-656 KTLAGVEM
+656 RNLAGVEM
-664 SEKEIQ
+664 TDKSVAQ
-670 KLLTKGRTGLIK
+670 LLNKGRTGLLK
-682 GFTSKS
+682 GFVSKS

-697 IDPETKD
+697 IDKESGD
-704 IKFDFLSDKERE
+704 IKFDFMSEKERE
-716 MVCPICGKGMKKSK
+716 MVCPVCGKPMKKSK
-730 YGYIC
+730 YGYIYS
-735 ENFSRDGS
+735 EFSRDGN
-743 GCDFSVNTEICKKK
+743 GCNFAVNTEICKKK
-757 ISAAQVAALLKDGRT
+757 ISETQVSALLKNGRT
-772 EVIKGFKSKAGKEFD
+772 DVIKRLQVK
-787 AALVLNKETHRIDFE
+787 
-802 FAKREQPSASRN
+802 
-814 AYYPEEQ
+814 
-821 FEYYEPVIPEEYLHP
+821 
-836 IEPKAE
+836 
-842 PTEHYNEY
+842 
-850 AELFGRLDKSEFR
+850 GR
-863 SKFKLDD
+863 
-870 KDIQMINE
+870 
-878 KGMDVIRSHA
+878 
-888 VDFVQKRL
+888 
-896 APAVIPNDR
+896 
-905 KQTPMRG
+905 
-912 HPVFKAQHATACCC
+912 
-926 RGCLS
+926 
-931 KWHHIPAGVELTQE
+931 
-945 QQEYVVNV
+945 
-953 LMEWI
+953 
-958 GKKYHQ
+958 

>member
-6 AEKSSLAKTIASVL
+6 AEKSSLAKTIANVL
-20 GAGQRIPMQGEP
+20 GAGPRIPMQGEP
-32 TVGYYQFKFNGEDAV
+32 TVGYYRFKFNGEDAV
-47 LCHGVGHLMSLIP
+47 LCHGVGHLMSLVP
-60 AASYDEKYKN
+60 ASSYDEKYKN
-70 WDLNVFP
+70 WDLSVFP
-77 CIPEKFRIAPKKETI
+77 CIPDKFRIAPKKETI
-92 ACSRLVKDFFQKA
+92 ACARLVKSFFRQA

-145 EKIRKAFSNL
+145 EKIKKAFGNL

-160 SISAQNP
+160 PVSAQNP

-229 SKTKFWRLNGIFTT
+229 TKSKFWRLMANFTT
-243 ANNETFEAEYI
+243 AGGDAFEAEYT

-259 NSEDAGKKLAE
+259 DFKDAEKKLTD
-270 CGNADGVVA
+270 CGNSDGIVA
-279 EVNTKHKSENAPL
+279 EVNTKHRSESAPL
-292 LYNATQLQIAANKKF
+292 LFNATQLQIAANKKF
-307 GWNSDKTTK
+307 GWDSEKTSK
-316 VMQDLYEHKLMT
+316 VMQELYEHKLMT

-337 TEAMMPEAA
+337 TEAMMPEVSATL
-346 AIIGKLL
+346 GKLM
-353 NMPEYSKYAL
+353 NMSEYSKYAL
-363 PRDKWQKFSKRHF
+363 PKEKWQKFTKRHF

-399 MNEDEKKLYDL
+399 MNEDEQKLYDL

-423 ELDDTTV
+423 ELDDTAAF
-430 LIDVNKVR
+430 IDVNKVR

-446 TNNGWYA
+446 TKSGWYA
-453 VDAKPQKKNVL
+453 VDARRPQKKNVL
-464 PALAVGDK
+464 PVLAVGDV
-472 LKGEYSIKEC
+472 LKGEYSIKEG

-532 KGLFDRRYL
+532 KGLFERKYL
-541 DRKGKSIFP
+541 YRKGKSIFP
-550 TDKGMFLIDTLPV
+550 TDKGIFLIDTLPV
-563 DAIKSADMTGDWEMR
+563 DAIKSADMTGNWEMR
-578 LNNVA
+578 LNNIA

-588 VINFIRD
+588 VLNFIRD
-595 IEQTTRDWYAQVASA
+595 IEQTTRDWYAQIAA
-610 SERHYVSPEKG
+610 AGERHYVSPQKG
-621 DLLCPVCNRV
+621 DLLCPVCGKV
-631 VKPTPFG
+631 VKPAPFG

-650 CKFTIN
+650 CRFSIN
-656 KTLAGVEM
+656 KTLAGVEL
-664 SEKEIQ
+664 SDKNIAQ
-670 KLLTKGRTGLIK
+670 LLTKGRTGLIK

-697 IDPETKD
+697 IDSESKD
-704 IKFDFLSDKERE
+704 IKFDFLSDRERE
-716 MVCPICGKGMKKSK
+716 MVCPICGKPMKKSK

-735 ENFSRDGS
+735 SDFSRDGN

-757 ISAAQVAALLKDGRT
+757 ISEAQVSALLKNGRT
-772 EVIKGFKSKAGKEFD
+772 DVIKGFKSKAGREFD
-787 AALVLNKETHRIDFE
+787 AALVVNRETHKIDFE
-802 FAKREQPSASRN
+802 FAKREPMPQSSPHSGN
-814 AYYPEEQ
+814 GYYPDDEEPLY
-821 FEYYEPVIPEEYLHP
+821 FEPIIPE
-836 IEPKAE
+836 
-842 PTEHYNEY
+842 
-850 AELFGRLDKSEFR
+850 D
-863 SKFKLDD
+863 
-870 KDIQMINE
+870 M
-878 KGMDVIRSHA
+878 
-888 VDFVQKRL
+888 
-896 APAVIPNDR
+896 
-905 KQTPMRG
+905 
-912 HPVFKAQHATACCC
+912 
-926 RGCLS
+926 
-931 KWHHIPAGVELTQE
+931 
-945 QQEYVVNV
+945 
-953 LMEWI
+953 
-958 GKKYHQ
+958 

>member
-6 AEKSSLAKTIASVL
+6 AEKSSLAKTIANVL
-20 GAGQRIPMQGEP
+20 GAGQRIAMQGEP
-32 TVGYYQFKFNGEDAV
+32 TVGYYRFKWGGEDAV
-47 LCHGVGHLMSLIP
+47 LCHGVGHLMSLVP
-60 AASYDEKYKN
+60 ASSYDEKFKN
-70 WDLNVFP
+70 WDLSVFP
-77 CIPEKFRIAPKKETI
+77 CIPQKFKIAPKKETL
-92 ACSRLVKDFFQKA
+92 ACSRLVKSFFEQA

-145 EKIRKAFSNL
+145 EKIRRAFNNL

-167 GSPYDL
+167 GSPDDL

-229 SKTKFWRLNGIFTT
+229 TKSKFWRLMAGFTT
-243 ANNETFEAEYI
+243 ANGDAFEAEYI

-259 NSEDAGKKLAE
+259 NREDAKKKLSE
-270 CGNADGVVA
+270 CGNTNGIVA
-279 EVNTKHKSENAPL
+279 EVNTKHKSESAPL
-292 LYNATQLQIAANKKF
+292 LFNATQLQIAANKKF
-307 GWNSDKTTK
+307 GWDSDKTTK

-337 TEAMMPEAA
+337 TEAMMPEVAVT
-346 AIIGKLL
+346 IGKLL
-353 NMPEYSKYAL
+353 NMPEYSKFAI
-363 PRDKWQKFSKRHF
+363 PKDKWQKFTKRHF

-384 PAIIPTVNVPKDMSS
+384 SAIIPTVNVPKDMSS
-399 MNEDEKKLYDL
+399 MSDDEKKLYDM
-410 LAKSLIRIIYPKA
+410 LAKSLIRILYPKA
-423 ELDDTTV
+423 ELDDTSV
-430 LIDVNKVR
+430 FIDVNKVR

-453 VDAKPQKKNVL
+453 VDARPQKKNVL
-464 PALAVGDK
+464 PALAVGDV
-472 LKGEYSIKEC
+472 LKGEYSVKEC

-532 KGLFDRRYL
+532 KGLFERKYL

-550 TDKGMFLIDTLPV
+550 TDKGIFLIDTLPV
-563 DAIKSADMTGDWEMR
+563 DAIKPADMTGDWEMR
-578 LNNVA
+578 LGNIA

-595 IEQTTRDWYAQVASA
+595 IEQTTREWYAQIAA
-610 SERHYVSPEKG
+610 AGERNYVSPQKG
-621 DLLCPVCNRV
+621 DLLCPVCGKV

-656 KTLAGVEM
+656 KTLAGVQM
-664 SEKEIQ
+664 TDKNIAQ
-670 KLLTKGRTGLIK
+670 LLNKGRTGLIK
-682 GFTSKS
+682 GFVSKS

-697 IDPETKD
+697 IDSESKE
-704 IKFDFLSDKERE
+704 IKFDFLSDRERE
-716 MVCPICGKGMKKSK
+716 MVCPICGKPMKKSR

-735 ENFSRDGS
+735 SDFSRDGN

-757 ISAAQVAALLKDGRT
+757 ISEAQVAMLLKNGRT
-772 EVIKGFKSKAGKEFD
+772 DVIKGFKSKAGKEFD
-787 AALVLNKETHRIDFE
+787 AALVVNKETHKIDFE
-802 FAKREQPSASRN
+802 FAKQEPITPPMGG
-814 AYYPEEQ
+814 YYPDDAEL
-821 FEYYEPVIPEEYLHP
+821 EYYEPIIPEE
-836 IEPKAE
+836 
-842 PTEHYNEY
+842 
-850 AELFGRLDKSEFR
+850 
-863 SKFKLDD
+863 
-870 KDIQMINE
+870 M
-878 KGMDVIRSHA
+878 M
-888 VDFVQKRL
+888 
-896 APAVIPNDR
+896 
-905 KQTPMRG
+905 
-912 HPVFKAQHATACCC
+912 
-926 RGCLS
+926 
-931 KWHHIPAGVELTQE
+931 
-945 QQEYVVNV
+945 
-953 LMEWI
+953 
-958 GKKYHQ
+958 